1 MRKNSSEVLYMRDP
15 TTFLKIE
22 YEDLVSKALDWK
34 LKEIEGPS
42 EPVAMVDG
50 REVLILC
57 SNNYLGLTTH
67 PKMKRAAIRAIKK
80 YGVGSG
86 AGRAISGTMDL
97 HMELERRLARFKNAE
112 ASLTY

>member
-1 MRKNSSEVLYMRDP
+1 MRDP
-15 TTFLKIE
+15 TRFLSEE
-22 YEDLVSKALDWK
+22 YQELVDKALDWR
-34 LKEIEGPS
+34 LKTIQGPS

-67 PKMKRAAIRAIKK
+67 PKLKEAAIQATHK

-86 AGRAISGTMDL
+86 AVRAISGTMDL
-97 HMELERRLARFKNAE
+97 HMELEKKLAKYKR
-112 ASLTY
+112 SDS